1 MKAVIFHGKGD
12 VRVES
17 VPDPAIEQPTD
28 ALVRITTS
36 AVCGSDLH
44 PYHGRVGVGDVF
56 PIGHEF
62 VGVVEAVGPEVRG
75 IRPGERVVAPFSVSC
90 GACTFC
96 RNRLP
101 SQCATTGRG
110 VFGMGKR
117 RGSFPGA
124 QAEYIRVP
132 FAGHMLEPFPA
143 GLGDEQMVFLADI
156 LPTGF
161 FCAEN
166 GAIRPGHT
174 VALFG
179 CGPVGLCALMAAH
192 LFGPAEV
199 LAVDRVPY
207 RLAMARDLGAVPIDA
222 QRADPVAAIQ
232 ERTGGWGAD
241 VVLEAVGHES
251 ALTQALQAARPGGT
265 VSVVGVYVEE
275 AYAFPLGQAFVKG
288 VTLRIGTCPARV
300 YIPQLIPL
308 VAAGR
313 LDPTRLITH
322 RLPLAQ
328 APEAYR
334 IFDRKEES
342 VLKVLLKP

>member
-1 MKAVIFHGKGD
+1 MKAVIFHGVGD
-12 VRVES
+12 VRVET
-17 VPDPAIEQPTD
+17 VPDPSIEHPTD
-28 ALVRITTS
+28 AIVKITTC
-36 AVCGSDLH
+36 AICGSDLH

-75 IRPGERVVAPFSVSC
+75 VRPGDRVVAPFSVSC
-90 GACTFC
+90 GGCYYC

-132 FAGHMLEPFPA
+132 YAGAMLEPFPP
-143 GLGDEQMVFLADI
+143 GLGDDQMIFLADI
-156 LPTGF
+156 LPTGY
-161 FCAEN
+161 FCAES
-166 GAIRPGHT
+166 GGIRPGDT

-179 CGPVGLCALMAAH
+179 CGPVGLCALMAAQ

-199 LAVDRVPY
+199 LAVDRVAY

-222 QRADPVAAIQ
+222 GRADPVAAIRD
-232 ERTGGWGAD
+232 RTGGRGAD
-241 VVLEAVGHES
+241 VALEAVGHEA
-251 ALTQALQAARPGGT
+251 ALTMALHGVRAGGT
-265 VSVVGVYVEE
+265 VSVVGVYAEE
-275 AYAFPLGQAFVKG
+275 AYPFPIGQAFVKG
-288 VTLRIGTCPARV
+288 VTFRIGTCPARA
-300 YIPQLIPL
+300 YIPQLMPL
-308 VAAGR
+308 LTTKR

-328 APEAYR
+328 APDGYT
-334 IFDRKEES
+334 IFDRKEENA
-342 VLKVLLKP
+342 LKILLKP

>member
-1 MKAVIFHGKGD
+1 MKAVVFHGVGD
-12 VRVES
+12 VRVET
-17 VPDPAIEQPTD
+17 VPDPSIEHPTD
-28 ALVRITTS
+28 AIVKITTS
-36 AVCGSDLH
+36 AICGSDLH

-75 IRPGERVVAPFSVSC
+75 VRPGDRVVAPFSVSC
-90 GACTFC
+90 GACYYC

-117 RGSFPGA
+117 RGSFPGG

-132 FAGHMLEPFPA
+132 FAGNMLEPFAP
-143 GLGDEQMVFLADI
+143 GLTDEQMIFLADI
-156 LPTGF
+156 LPTGY

-166 GAIRPGHT
+166 GGIRPGDT

-179 CGPVGLCALMAAH
+179 CGPVGLCALMAAQ
-192 LFGPAEV
+192 LFGPAQV
-199 LAVDRVPY
+199 LAVDKVPY
-207 RLAMARDLGAVPIDA
+207 RLAMASELGAVPVDA
-222 QRADPVAAIQ
+222 GRADPVALVQ
-232 ERTGGWGAD
+232 ERTGGRGAD
-241 VVLEAVGHES
+241 VALEAVGHES
-251 ALTQALQAARPGGT
+251 ALTLALQVVRPGGT

-275 AYAFPLGQAFVKG
+275 AYPFPIGPAFVKG
-288 VTLRIGTCPARV
+288 VTFRIGTCPARN
-300 YIPQLIPL
+300 YIPQLMPL
-308 VAAGR
+308 LATKR

-328 APEAYR
+328 APAGYT
-334 IFDRKEES
+334 IFDRKEENA
-342 VLKVLLKP
+342 LKVLLKP

>member
-12 VRVES
+12 VRVETL
-17 VPDPAIEQPTD
+17 PDPTIEQPGD
-28 ALVRITTS
+28 AIVKITTS
-36 AVCGSDLH
+36 AICGSDLH

-62 VGVVEAVGPEVRG
+62 VGIVEAVGPDVRG
-75 IRPGERVVAPFSVSC
+75 VRPGDRVVAPFSVSC
-90 GACTFC
+90 GTCYYC

-132 FAGHMLEPFPA
+132 FAGHMLEPFAP
-143 GLGDEQMVFLADI
+143 GLHDEQMIFLADI
-156 LPTGF
+156 LPTGY

-166 GAIRPGHT
+166 GGIRPGDT

-179 CGPVGLCALMAAH
+179 CGPVGLCALMAAQ
-192 LFGPAEV
+192 LFGPAQV

-207 RLAMARDLGAVPIDA
+207 RLAMAKALGALPIDTG
-222 QRADPVAAIQ
+222 RGDPIAAIQ
-232 ERTGGWGAD
+232 ERTGGRGAD
-241 VVLEAVGHES
+241 VALEAVGHES
-251 ALTQALQAARPGGT
+251 ALTSALQAVRPGGT

-275 AYAFPLGQAFVKG
+275 AYAFPIGQAFVKG
-288 VTLRIGTCPARV
+288 VTLRIGTCPARA

-308 VAAGR
+308 LATGR
-313 LDPTRLITH
+313 LDPARLITH

-328 APEAYR
+328 APAGYQ
-334 IFDRKEES
+334 IFDRKEENAI
-342 VLKVLLKP
+342 KVLLRP